1 MPPIA
6 ASSGRPLPVILDTD
20 LGDDIDDTWALAML
34 LRSPE
39 LDPRLIVTAFRNTR
53 ARAQIVAKLLHI
65 AGRADIPIGVGV
77 PTADTPLPP
86 QAPWAADYD
95 LASYPGPVHAD
106 GVGALIDAIM
116 NAPEPITLIAI
127 GPLTNVAAAL
137 AREPRIAERCA
148 RFIGM
153 HGSLR
158 RGYDGSPQPV
168 AEWNVVSAP
177 QACQQ
182 VFAAPWEIT
191 ITPLDTCGLVRLR
204 GDRYQAV
211 RRCADPLIQAL
222 MENYAVWAAHH
233 GQSEAVAERSSVL
246 FDTVAV
252 YLALAEDLVEIE
264 TLGVRVTDDGYTRID
279 EAARRV
285 RCATAWRD
293 LSAFEDLLVQRLTSR
308 CV

>member
-1 MPPIA
+1 MPPVT
-6 ASSGRPLPVILDTD
+6 ASSDRPLPVILDTD

-39 LDPRLIVTAFRNTR
+39 LDPRLIVTTFRDTQ
-53 ARAQIVAKLLHI
+53 ARAQIVGKLLQI
-65 AGRADIPIGVGV
+65 AGRADIPIGVGI
-77 PTADTPLPP
+77 PTADAPLPP

-127 GPLTNVAAAL
+127 GPLTNIAAAL

-158 RGYDGSPQPV
+158 RGYDGGPQPV
-168 AEWNVVSAP
+168 AEWNVVSAL
-177 QACQQ
+177 QACQR

-204 GDRYQAV
+204 GEKYQAV
-211 RRCADPLIQAL
+211 RRCSDPLIQAL
-222 MENYAVWAAHH
+222 MENYAVWADHH
-233 GQSEAVAERSSVL
+233 GQREAVAERSSVL
-246 FDTVAV
+246 FDTVAI
-252 YLALAEDLVEIE
+252 YLALAEDWVEME

-293 LSAFEDLLVQRLTSR
+293 LSAFEDSLVQRLTSR
-308 CV
+308 CL